1 MSGHQQEQE
10 QEQQQQP
17 PPFMPPAGF
26 AAFASMFPGGM
37 PNPFNFMAAGVG
49 HPRLHGD
56 NTDEMISAIESNI
69 YRDNSKMTEADVDG
83 ELSFALQHETDG
95 EVATYFALIVCMITL
110 ASGVSRPLPTCRGT
124 YTCRIE

>member
-1 MSGHQQEQE
+1 MSGQQEQD

-37 PNPFNFMAAGVG
+37 PNPFNFMPAGVG

-83 ELSFALQHETDG
+83 ELSFALYVARNGG
-95 EVATYFALIVCMITL
+95 EVATYFALIVCMIH
-110 ASGVSRPLPTCRGT
+110 
-124 YTCRIE
+124 I

>member
-1 MSGHQQEQE
+1 MSGEQQQ
-10 QEQQQQP
+10 QNHQQQQP

-26 AAFASMFPGGM
+26 AGFASMFPGGM
-37 PNPFNFMAAGVG
+37 PNFNFGNFMAAGVG

-83 ELSFALQHETDG
+83 EFAARTNESVEL
-95 EVATYFALIVCMITL
+95 ATYFALIDHDN
-110 ASGVSRPLPTCRGT
+110 R
-124 YTCRIE
+124 